1 MTMPHLWNKTIRIEE
16 EVARHLIESQLAITV
31 NSIRL
36 LDEGWDNSVYLINE
50 ALIFR
55 FPHREFGVFCLE
67 NEIAM
72 VPHLSEQ
79 LSFPISAPQW
89 VGHACELYPYPFAG
103 YQLIPGTP
111 LCEASSTLIQDKA
124 FAMMLASWLKELHTI
139 KVTEEY
145 TSLIKGDH
153 SWRLNVKHRTT
164 CCIDNLTKYE
174 EYFLDAGF
182 EKSFLQEIISF
193 LSDLKLTAEKT
204 VYLHGDL
211 YCRHVLVEPI
221 SFLPS
226 GLIDWGDVHV
236 GDPGIDLAVGMI
248 FTEGVFHIFLDS
260 YGKIDQESLVL
271 LLFHAFCHSMNFLP
285 YAYEQNKSSLKN
297 WAAMVLER
305 TTEEIMKT
313 NALR

>member
-1 MTMPHLWNKTIRIEE
+1 MPHLWNKTI
-16 EVARHLIESQLAITV
+16 HLGETTIRYLIQSQLAITV

-55 FPHREFGVFCLE
+55 FPHRDFGVFCLE
-67 NEIAM
+67 NEITII
-72 VPHLSEQ
+72 PHLAEQ
-79 LSFPISAPQW
+79 LSFPISSPQW
-89 VGHACELYPYPFAG
+89 VGHTSELYPYPFAG

-111 LCEASSTLIQDKA
+111 LCEASSTLIQDKT

-153 SWRLNVKHRTT
+153 SWRLNVKHRVAR
-164 CCIDNLTKYE
+164 CIDNLTKYE
-174 EYFLDAGF
+174 EYFLDVGF
-182 EKSFLQEIISF
+182 ELSLLRKCIAF
-193 LSDLKLTAEKT
+193 LSDLKLAVGKK
-204 VYLHGDL
+204 VWLHGDL
-211 YCRHVLVEPI
+211 YCRHVLIEPI

-248 FTEGVFHIFLDS
+248 FTESAFNIFIES
-260 YGKIDQESLVL
+260 YGKIDRESFVL

-285 YAYEQNKSSLKN
+285 YAYQQNKSSLKK

-305 TTEEIMKT
+305 TMEEIIKT
-313 NALR
+313 LGPS